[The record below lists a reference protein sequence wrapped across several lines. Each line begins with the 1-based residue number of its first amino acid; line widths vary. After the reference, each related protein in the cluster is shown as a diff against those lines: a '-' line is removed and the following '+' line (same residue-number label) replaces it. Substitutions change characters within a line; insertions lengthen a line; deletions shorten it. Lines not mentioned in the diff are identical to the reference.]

1 MSFSISSDTGKGFAE
16 TFKFLEAASPKQ
28 FKYASKVAINKVAED
43 VRFVLQNEMIRVF
56 DRPTQYTINSL
67 FIRYARLETQEAFV
81 SFKQAGSSNA
91 GSAGRY
97 LLSEVYG
104 GAREAKRSERTLEA
118 LGFKGAGDLFLT
130 PASGAKLDA
139 NGNVPRRKW
148 EEVIA
153 FFKANRGDAFSSTSK
168 SGKRLSE
175 RAQLGNINQ
184 YFMVAPNDPRAQSR
198 RLSPGIYER
207 KGLSFAKLFSITKRP
222 VYKKRFDFFG
232 VGQQVARDQFAKRF
246 IESFEYAQRTA
257 K

>member
-1 MSFSISSDTGKGFAE
+1 MSFSISSDTGKGFNE
-16 TFKFLEAASPKQ
+16 TFKFLESVSPKQ
-28 FKYASKVAINKVAED
+28 FNYAKKLAINEVAKD
-43 VRFVLQNEMIRVF
+43 VTFVLKREMQRVF
-56 DRPTQYTINSL
+56 DRPTRYTLDSL
-67 FIRYARLETQEAFV
+67 FIRYATVSNQEAFV

-97 LLSEVYG
+97 LMSEVFG
-104 GAREAKRSERTLEA
+104 GGREAKRSERTLEN

-153 FFKANRGDAFSSTSK
+153 FFKASGGNSFTATSK
-168 SGKRLSE
+168 GGKRLNE
-175 RAQLGNINQ
+175 RAQSGKINQ
-184 YFMVAPNDPRAQSR
+184 YFMIAPNDTRAQSN

-207 KGLSFAKLFSITKRP
+207 KGLGFSKLFSITKRP

-232 VGQQVARDQFAKRF
+232 VGQQVAADQFAKRF
-246 IESFEYAQRTA
+246 IEAFEYAQRTA
-257 K
+257 R